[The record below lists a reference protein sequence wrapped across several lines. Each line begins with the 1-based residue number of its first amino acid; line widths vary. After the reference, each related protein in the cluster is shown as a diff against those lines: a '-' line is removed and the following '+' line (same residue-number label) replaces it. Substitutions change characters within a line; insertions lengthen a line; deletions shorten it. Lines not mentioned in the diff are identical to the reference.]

1 MGLAN
6 QMQSMTDS
14 FLHAHDLRANALKE
28 IIEETHGD
36 LGDARKMV
44 TDFHDQRMENAEAL
58 RKTLRR
64 VADTLTK
71 ETDQAIRGLR
81 NARKRMSGELH
92 EQLAKLTETLA
103 KETRDTLKHFRTTH
117 KALSGEQRADLAKLV
132 KSLEAEA
139 EELRKASQAM
149 MKSFH
154 KDEQKMR
161 QELQETLSSFAAQN
175 HKRVTQ
181 FLKGCS
187 TQRHQTAKEQKT
199 FLTDCV
205 EANAKESRQM
215 RKHAAGA
222 QKERMEELQERTNA
236 FLKGI
241 HQAVKY
247 MRKTA
252 RELTDGFHEDHLKA
266 RHAWQQMAATMEK
279 KREGGSEEPAAA
291 SGTAKRG
298 EREAAVA
305 KLLAESPQGMTL
317 AELSYAMEMP
327 SAATSKFLK
336 HMLKHKD
343 AVIRKKGH
351 LYLAS

>member
-1 MGLAN
+1 
-6 QMQSMTDS
+6 MTDS

-44 TDFHDQRMENAEAL
+44 SDFHAERLENGEEL
-58 RKTLRR
+58 QKTLRR
-64 VADTLTK
+64 VAETLTK
-71 ETDQAIRGLR
+71 ETDQAIKGFR

-117 KALSGEQRADLAKLV
+117 KALSGEQRSELAKAV

-139 EELRKASQAM
+139 EELCKAAQAM

-161 QELQETLSSFAAQN
+161 QDLQETLSSFAAQN
-175 HKRVTQ
+175 HKRVAQ
-181 FLKGCS
+181 FLKGCN
-187 TQRHQTAKEQKT
+187 TQRNQTAKAQRT

-205 EANAKESRQM
+205 EANAKETRQM
-215 RKHAAGA
+215 RKHASSE
-222 QKERMEELQERTNA
+222 QKKRMEELQEQTEA

-252 RELTDGFHEDHLKA
+252 HELTDGFHEDQMKA

-291 SGTAKRG
+291 SGVAKRG
-298 EREAAVA
+298 EREAVVA
-305 KLLAESPQGMTL
+305 KLLTESPQGMTL

>member
-1 MGLAN
+1 
-6 QMQSMTDS
+6 MTDS

-28 IIEETHGD
+28 ISEETNGD

-44 TDFHDQRMENAEAL
+44 SDFHDERLKNTEAL

-71 ETDQAIRGLR
+71 ETDQAIKGLR

-139 EELRKASQAM
+139 EDLCKASQALI
-149 MKSFH
+149 KSFH

-175 HKRVTQ
+175 HKRVAQ

-187 TQRHQTAKEQKT
+187 TQRHQTAKAQEM

-205 EANAKESRQM
+205 AANAKETRQM
-215 RKHAAGA
+215 LKHATSE
-222 QKERMEELQERTNA
+222 QKKRMEQLQEQTEA

-252 RELTDGFHEDHLKA
+252 SELADGFHDDHMKA
-266 RHAWQQMAATMEK
+266 RLAWQQMAATMEK
-279 KREGGSEEPAAA
+279 KREGGSDGPAAA
-291 SGTAKRG
+291 SGAAKRG